1 MFGEEGSSFISS
13 EKDDTSDEFNSMVDK
28 KVKEILE
35 KSSERVT
42 QLIKEKDHQLREL
55 SKNLFW
61 YDYVS
66 ADEIDT
72 IMKGKKLNKEK
83 VREWKDKNG
92 IIF

>member
-28 KVKEILE
+28 KVKEILD
-35 KSSERVT
+35 KSSKRVT